1 MSDNKLKIRIQIQQ
15 PPQAIEQIYPD
26 LPEPEIVYEQTI
38 DWKKVSIASAALV
51 LIFAVIGYLL
61 FSSDDQT
68 ISASEVTPAI
78 DQPAAMQADKVPV
91 DKITP
96 APGPAPAIAP
106 AANETK
112 SNESTSVRNDSR
124 VSIITPK
131 TPPSTEKTTKPAS
144 DKAIPIPKLK
154 PELKAAQPT
163 AAPAKKPKSVIPP
176 DTHTTARDI
185 SDHPQVVRA
194 QLSHDIKAREPVDSI
209 DSVQLPP
216 GKSMPIYFY
225 LQLKDMQGKKVS
237 IFWYHNDKLDSQLPL
252 EIRNDNW
259 RTNASKHL
267 DHQRLGAWRVEL
279 VDGSG
284 NLLAK
289 RSFTVTKQ

>member
-26 LPEPEIVYEQTI
+26 LPEPEIIYEQII
-38 DWKKVSIASAALV
+38 DWKKISIAAAILV
-51 LIFAVIGYLL
+51 LIFAVISYLL

-68 ISASEVTPAI
+68 ISANEATPTIA
-78 DQPAAMQADKVPV
+78 QPAAMQADNVPV
-91 DKITP
+91 DKIAP
-96 APGPAPAIAP
+96 ASAPAIAP

-112 SNESTSVRNDSR
+112 LNESSSARNDSQ
-124 VSIITPK
+124 VSNTPK
-131 TPPSTEKTTKPAS
+131 APPPTEKTTKPAS

-154 PELKAAQPT
+154 PELKAAQPIT
-163 AAPAKKPKSVIPP
+163 APAKKPKSAVSP
-176 DTHTTARDI
+176 DTHTTAHDT

-209 DSVQLPP
+209 DSVQLLP

-279 VDGSG
+279 VDGAG

>member
-26 LPEPEIVYEQTI
+26 LSEPEIVYEQAI
-38 DWKKVSIASAALV
+38 DWKKVSIVAAALV
-51 LIFAVIGYLL
+51 LIFAVIGYFL
-61 FSSDDQT
+61 FSSNDQT
-68 ISASEVTPAI
+68 ISAKEVTPAI
-78 DQPAAMQADKVPV
+78 DQPTTIQADNVPV
-91 DKITP
+91 DKIAP
-96 APGPAPAIAP
+96 APAPAIAP

-112 SNESTSVRNDSR
+112 SNESTFVHNDSQ
-124 VSIITPK
+124 VSNTPK
-131 TPPSTEKTTKPAS
+131 TPPPTGKTAKPAS

-154 PELKAAQPT
+154 PELKAAQPM
-163 AAPAKKPKSVIPP
+163 AAPAKKPQLAIPP
-176 DTHTTARDI
+176 DTHTTAHNT
-185 SDHPQVVRA
+185 SDHPQVIRA

-209 DSVQLPP
+209 DSVQLLP

-279 VDGSG
+279 VDDAD

>member
-26 LPEPEIVYEQTI
+26 LPEPEIIYEQII
-38 DWKKVSIASAALV
+38 DWKKISIAAAILV
-51 LIFAVIGYLL
+51 LIFAVISYLL

-68 ISASEVTPAI
+68 ISANEATPTIA
-78 DQPAAMQADKVPV
+78 QPAAMQADNDPE
-91 DKITP
+91 DKIAP
-96 APGPAPAIAP
+96 ASAPAIAP

-112 SNESTSVRNDSR
+112 LNESSSARNDSQ
-124 VSIITPK
+124 VSITPK
-131 TPPSTEKTTKPAS
+131 APPPTEKTTTPAS

-154 PELKAAQPT
+154 PELKAAQPIT
-163 AAPAKKPKSVIPP
+163 APAKKPKSAISP
-176 DTHTTARDI
+176 DTHTTARDT

-209 DSVQLPP
+209 DSVQLLP

-279 VDGSG
+279 VDGAG

>member
-26 LPEPEIVYEQTI
+26 LPEPEIIYEQII
-38 DWKKVSIASAALV
+38 DWKKISIAAAILV
-51 LIFAVIGYLL
+51 LIFAVISYLL
-61 FSSDDQT
+61 FSSDGQT
-68 ISASEVTPAI
+68 ISANEATPTIAH
-78 DQPAAMQADKVPV
+78 PAAMQADNVPV
-91 DKITP
+91 DKIAP
-96 APGPAPAIAP
+96 ASAPAIAP

-112 SNESTSVRNDSR
+112 LNESSSARNDSQ
-124 VSIITPK
+124 VSITPK
-131 TPPSTEKTTKPAS
+131 APPPTEKTTKPAS

-154 PELKAAQPT
+154 PELKAAQPIT
-163 AAPAKKPKSVIPP
+163 APAKKPKSAISP
-176 DTHTTARDI
+176 DTHTTAHDT

-209 DSVQLPP
+209 DSVQLLP

-279 VDGSG
+279 VDGAG